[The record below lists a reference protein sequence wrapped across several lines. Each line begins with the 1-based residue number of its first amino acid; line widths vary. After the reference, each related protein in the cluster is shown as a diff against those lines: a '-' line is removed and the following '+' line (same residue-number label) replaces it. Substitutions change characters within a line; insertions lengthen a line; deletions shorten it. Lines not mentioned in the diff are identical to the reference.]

1 MLQKYINKNKI
12 RSLAH
17 WEMKTYSKTK
27 QKLKEKA
34 FSLQINSFFFF
45 LYVKT
50 TLS

>member
-34 FSLQINSFFFF
+34 EVFEIFSVLVFRI
-45 LYVKT
+45 
-50 TLS
+50 